1 VRVAALY
8 DIHGMADALEAVL
21 EEVESARVD
30 TILLGGDIVG
40 GPQPGEVLQR
50 LRALGDNTI
59 WIRGNGD
66 RALGPEAEAAVADRA
81 TVEFI
86 KTSLSSE
93 DQAFLAGLPEQVTLE
108 IDGLGPVLFCHATP
122 RNDIEIVTTETPDD
136 HLERILDG
144 VEESTL
150 VSGHTHMQFDRRIGE
165 KRWVNAGSVGMPY
178 EGKVE
183 AFWALLGPEVE
194 FRRTSFD
201 AEGAAE
207 AILAS
212 GWPEAEEFV
221 DENVRAAVTR
231 EQVIPIF
238 ERIAKERGE
247 R

>member
-1 VRVAALY
+1 
-8 DIHGMADALEAVL
+8 
-21 EEVESARVD
+21 
-30 TILLGGDIVG
+30 
-40 GPQPGEVLQR
+40 
-50 LRALGDNTI
+50 
-59 WIRGNGD
+59 
-66 RALGPEAEAAVADRA
+66 
-81 TVEFI
+81 
-86 KTSLSSE
+86 
-93 DQAFLAGLPEQVTLE
+93 
-108 IDGLGPVLFCHATP
+108 
-122 RNDIEIVTTETPDD
+122 
-136 HLERILDG
+136 
-144 VEESTL
+144 
-150 VSGHTHMQFDRRIGE
+150 
-165 KRWVNAGSVGMPY
+165 MPY